1 MMRTHDSGTKRV
13 WQLSYNSDS
22 RYRAPMAKHRKTLIK
37 IFQLI
42 AFISL
47 WTLGGGSAWA
57 LTLSCDNQIVDE
69 GDRTFDVLRKCGE
82 PTFVYRR
89 FESLL
94 FAYPFGIEVQDWYYD
109 FGSNQFVRMLR
120 FRNNRLV
127 SVKIG
132 GYGSDYVQR
141 GYCDPQEIN
150 PGLSEFELL
159 RRCGAPDSRYSHT
172 EFRSQRIGAV
182 LTQPVS
188 VQVDEWIYTFGN
200 NQFIRYVTLVNGRV
214 TRVETGEPDD

>member
-1 MMRTHDSGTKRV
+1 
-13 WQLSYNSDS
+13 
-22 RYRAPMAKHRKTLIK
+22 
-37 IFQLI
+37 
-42 AFISL
+42 
-47 WTLGGGSAWA
+47 
-57 LTLSCDNQIVDE
+57 
-69 GDRTFDVLRKCGE
+69 
-82 PTFVYRR
+82 
-89 FESLL
+89 
-94 FAYPFGIEVQDWYYD
+94 VQDWYYD
-109 FGSNQFVRMLR
+109 FGPNQLVRMLR
-120 FRNNRLV
+120 FRNDRLV
-127 SVKIG
+127 SVKTD
-132 GYGSDYVQR
+132 GYGSDYIQR
-141 GYCDPQEIN
+141 GYCDPQEIY

>member
-1 MMRTHDSGTKRV
+1 MGSAHVLYKA
-13 WQLSYNSDS
+13 L
-22 RYRAPMAKHRKTLIK
+22 RADTPMANHPAKFVRHLVIR
-37 IFQLI
+37 LI
-42 AFISL
+42 AVLSL
-47 WTLGGGSAWA
+47 SMLSGIPAYA
-57 LTLSCDNQIVDE
+57 LTMSCGNQIVNE

-82 PTFVYRR
+82 PAFVSRR

-109 FGSNQFVRMLR
+109 LGPNQFVRVLQ
-120 FRNNRLV
+120 FRDNRLV

-132 GYGSDYVQR
+132 GYGSNYEQR

-159 RRCGAPDSRYSHT
+159 RRCGAPVSRYSHT
-172 EFRSQRIGAV
+172 EFRSQRIGGA

-188 VQVDEWIYTFGN
+188 VQVDEWIYTFGSN
-200 NQFIRYVTLVNGRV
+200 HFIRYVTLVNGRV
-214 TRVETGEPDD
+214 SRVETGEPNE